1 MRFYLFM
8 AIFLTLCCSKLTYA
22 YTCTF
27 DSTPFNIDA
36 GTIYVDPNLKPGEK
50 IGDVITGSAAT
61 LLRCTNTSDITSEML
76 MVTSYGVS
84 NGSPVAY
91 DGRIIYET
99 GIPGVGFA
107 VGTYSSSCGQTG
119 WAKVSSGSMS
129 GVVCSKTNGPIATN
143 ILVQPQI
150 QLYRTSYAS
159 PTGTM
164 ASKMV
169 GGIDIAIN
177 GSPYPASGSN
187 VAKINLAVTVKVLT
201 CTVTS
206 PNINVNMGKVKA
218 SAFSGRLTA
227 GGDVQDFNIGLKCS
241 VNTPISVQI
250 DGTNP
255 ANKSLGILRLTDA
268 TNVASGVGLQIL
280 DGTGTTPVRL
290 GTAIS
295 AGSKSG
301 TIFLPYKARYYQIAN
316 SIEPG
321 VANATATFT
330 ITYK

>member
-27 DSTPFNIDA
+27 DSTPFNINA

-50 IGDVITGSAAT
+50 IGDVITGSTTT
-61 LLRCTNTSDITSEML
+61 LLRCTNTSNITNEVL
-76 MVTSYGVS
+76 GVASYGIS

-91 DGRIIYET
+91 DGRVIYET

-107 VGTYSSSCGQTG
+107 VGTYSPSCGQTG
-119 WAKVSSGSMS
+119 WAKVSSGSTL
-129 GVVCSKTNGPIATN
+129 GVVCSTTNGPIATN

-164 ASKMV
+164 ALKRV

-177 GSPYPASGSN
+177 GSRYPASGLN
-187 VAKINLAVTVKVLT
+187 VAVINLTVTAKALT
-201 CTVTS
+201 CTVTTPS
-206 PNINVNMGKVKA
+206 INVNMGKVKA
-218 SAFSGRLTA
+218 SEFTGLLTA
-227 GGDVQDFNIGLKCS
+227 GGDVQEFNIGLKCS

-255 ANKSLGILRLTDA
+255 ANKALGILFLTDA
-268 TNVASGVGLQIL
+268 TNMASGVGLQIL
-280 DGTGTTPVRL
+280 DGTGTNPVRL

-295 AGSKSG
+295 AGIKSG
-301 TIFLPYKARYYQIAN
+301 TVSLPYKARYYQIAN
-316 SIEPG
+316 SIKPG